1 MGLFDF
7 FKAKIESVTS
17 SNFQRVN
24 SKQINNK
31 PRKLKYFDQEY
42 NNLVNNSAFNLKEAV
57 ECLNNNACISC
68 GSILDSQIKGNRK
81 CPSCQKKIYVRSD
94 VYSKQKVELCD
105 GTIKD
110 FEKYDKKVREI
121 LFCERIMKNKEYI
134 YQNYMQDFL
143 TIKSRNINVR
153 DIMWQFA
160 NKIGSDLDNDGYKIF
175 MKASLM
181 NKHDRVLENFNAIR
195 CLDSATQEYVT
206 MYEIANYENKKEIAL
221 NLLAHIAYRDIQIV
235 ALDEEGD
242 AFRTFTE
249 EEYLSKVH
257 SAIIIEFLEK
267 NKYDI
272 EYFKQVFI
280 EIRHPFILPRLSN
293 EDTWEYIEKSL
304 KVQIKWNNKNK

>member
-7 FKAKIESVTS
+7 FKAKTESVTS
-17 SNFQRVN
+17 SNSQRVN

-31 PRKLKYFDQEY
+31 PRKLKYFNQEY
-42 NNLVNNSAFNLKEAV
+42 NNLVNNSAFNLKEAI
-57 ECLNNNACISC
+57 ECFNNNACISC

-81 CPSCQKKIYVRSD
+81 CPSCQNKIYVRSD
-94 VYSKQKVELCD
+94 VYSKQKLELCD
-105 GTIKD
+105 DTIKD

-134 YQNYMQDFL
+134 YQNYMQEFL
-143 TIKSRNINVR
+143 TIKNRNINVR
-153 DIMWQFA
+153 DTMWQFA
-160 NKIGSDLDNDGYKIF
+160 NKLGSDLDNEGYKIF

-195 CLDSATQEYVT
+195 CLKLAIQEYVT
-206 MYEIANYENKKEIAL
+206 MYEIANYKKQKDIAL
-221 NLLAHIAYRDIQIV
+221 DLLSQIAYRDIQV
-235 ALDEEGD
+235 VELDKEVD
-242 AFRTFTE
+242 SFRKFTIE
-249 EEYLSKVH
+249 DYISEVH

-280 EIRHPFILPRLSN
+280 ETRHPFILPRLSN
-293 EDTWEYIEKSL
+293 DDTWKYIEIALEKQL
-304 KVQIKWNNKNK
+304 KWNKQNN